1 MIQKVFDLS
10 DLKEESYTEGITSF
24 KPKSTVVL
32 KDQLIVDSRGEF
44 TGYLSIPGELML
56 FRDRV
61 GGRNLYYA
69 RIGVTLY
76 VSTDILWLV
85 SKKSGGLASEHRLNL
100 EYISKDYLEFQVPF
114 NDETIYRGISKVMPG
129 EIVSFSR
136 NFLSREIERT
146 KIKYWNLKFG
156 ENKFNK
162 DDLLDLIIDA
172 VNWRKELLKEG
183 KYTSYLSGGIDSS
196 SITILSNP
204 EESFSGFYEHE
215 QYSELDYIKCLERRF
230 KPVKINEDR
239 FYRFLPHLPELMPD
253 PMGGL
258 GVIPQLIV
266 AMEAFRGGYHYAFT
280 GEGGDEIFTGYNWNT
295 AVFLLARAVRDVKR
309 DCYMVRY
316 ESMVDRILQEGFGP
330 LVAGLIGRGYNKNY
344 QVERIL
350 SIWDKDQSVENN
362 IFKINVEIGLP
373 AILTVDERVGIYSSV
388 MPVSPLVDY
397 HIIEYVAS
405 ISPEERT
412 RIPKY
417 LFREAMKKILPDKIR
432 ERRDKMGF
440 PLPVEE
446 WKWPMIPELLSSL
459 RKRCLVNFEAI
470 NYSELIMNRRLW
482 ALCNIELICRRLES
496 E

>member
-1 MIQKVFDLS
+1 MIQKMFDLNNLLFEF
-10 DLKEESYTEGITSF
+10 DVVGITDF
-24 KPKSTVVL
+24 KPCFISTSDVSTGA
-32 KDQLIVDSRGEF
+32 INIFESRGEF
-44 TGYLSIPGELML
+44 VGYISDPHLRKLYL

-61 GGRNLYYA
+61 GGRNLYYKDMGNKVA
-69 RIGVTLY
+69 
-76 VSTDILWLV
+76 VSTDILWV
-85 SKKSGGLASEHRLNL
+85 FNEGKKDLIDPRYFLDL
-100 EYISKDYLEFQVPF
+100 DYINTDYLEFQVPF
-114 NDETIYRGISKVMPG
+114 DNRTIYTNVRKVMPG
-129 EIVSFSR
+129 EIVSFPDR
-136 NFLSREIERT
+136 KRG
-146 KIKYWNLKFG
+146 KYWNLKFG

-196 SITILSNP
+196 SITVLLNP

-230 KPVKINEDR
+230 RPVKINEDR
-239 FYRFLPHLPELMPD
+239 FYKFLLHLSELMPD

-316 ESMVDRILQEGFGP
+316 ENMVDKILQEGFGP

-350 SIWDKDQSVENN
+350 SVWDKNQPVENN

-388 MPVSPLVDY
+388 MPVSPLVDH
-397 HIIEYVAS
+397 HIIEYVAL

-440 PLPVEE
+440 PLPVEG
-446 WKWPMIPELLSSL
+446 WKWPMISGLLSSL
-459 RKRCLVNFEAI
+459 QRRSLVDI
-470 NYSELIMNRRLW
+470 KKSDYLKLTMDRRMW

>member
-1 MIQKVFDLS
+1 MIQKIFDLS
-10 DLKEESYTEGITSF
+10 NLPKECTVEGITNFDYEFQIYNLSE
-24 KPKSTVVL
+24 V
-32 KDQLIVDSRGEF
+32 RGEF
-44 TGYLSIPGELML
+44 VGYYSEGKSLKL

-61 GGRNLYYA
+61 GGRNLYYKDMGNKVA
-69 RIGVTLY
+69 
-76 VSTDILWLV
+76 VSTDILWV
-85 SKKSGGLASEHRLNL
+85 FNEGRKGLIDLPYLLNL
-100 EYISKDYLEFQVPF
+100 NYINTDYLEFQVPF
-114 NDETIYRGISKVMPG
+114 DNETIYSGVNKVMPG
-129 EIVSFSR
+129 EIVSFPDR
-136 NFLSREIERT
+136 KRE
-146 KIKYWNLKFG
+146 KYWSLKFG

-316 ESMVDRILQEGFGP
+316 ESMVDKILQEGFGP
-330 LVAGLIGRGYNKNY
+330 LVAGLIGRGYNKEY
-344 QVERIL
+344 QVSRIL
-350 SIWDKDQSVENN
+350 SIWDKNQPVENN

-397 HIIEYVAS
+397 NIIEYVAS

-417 LFREAMKKILPDKIR
+417 LFREAMKGILHDKIR

-459 RKRCLVNFEAI
+459 QKRCLVLMDFAI
-470 NYSELIMNRRLW
+470 TNYKPVIMDRRTW
-482 ALCNIELICRRLES
+482 ALCNLELICRRLES